1 MDTGKSNQSH
11 APQVT
16 FRERLYNAEARRLE
30 ALGLHPRELE
40 QRLRALAQNLGL

>member
-1 MDTGKSNQSH
+1 MKNENRNQSH
-11 APQVT
+11 APRVALNQ
-16 FRERLYNAEARRLE
+16 RIYEAKKRRLE

>member
-11 APQVT
+11 APRVALNQ
-16 FRERLYNAEARRLE
+16 RIYEAKKRRLDE
-30 ALGLHPRELE
+30 LGLHPRELE